1 MSTRIFPPCESIS
14 VWSVA
19 DEVCY
24 HVCSHPV
31 VVLLLQVVQR
41 LVERQLRLVPSA
53 EQRGAGLQPGDARLV
68 RRPRRPT
75 GAAAARTAARR
86 ARAAATAAREL
97 HARVTTASPAREL
110 HSRVTTA
117 RPAREL
123 HTRVT
128 TAPTVQH
135 FHKHAVHALHV

>member
-1 MSTRIFPPCESIS
+1 MVSPCESIS

-75 GAAAARTAARR
+75 GAAATAARTAARH
-86 ARAAATAAREL
+86 ARAATAAAREL
-97 HARVTTASPAREL
+97 HARVTTAP
-110 HSRVTTA
+110 
-117 RPAREL
+117 PAREL

-128 TAPTVQH
+128 TAPPPPQH
-135 FHKHAVHALHV
+135 ENSTLV